1 MCKPYMAVGRKKGR
15 WIFEMYESY
24 EALMEK
30 KLAMID
36 DRRDKRQGSVI
47 YDAMAPNAAETA
59 TFYSELEM
67 LENRT
72 FADTATGMDLT
83 KRCKERGILRKAAV
97 KATFYGTF
105 TNKDGEIYALKS
117 GERFFLEEYYY
128 QVLFLEEDGKRYVLE
143 CETAGECGN
152 SYLGTL
158 LPVSHLEGLAKAT
171 LTELRTDGEDEES
184 DEALR
189 KRYMQSFS
197 ADAFGGNVADYK
209 QKVGAM
215 QNVGGVK
222 VEPVW
227 QGGGTVKLVI
237 IDQGF
242 KAPSTEEL
250 KQLQNQIDPQTK
262 GLGEGIAP
270 IGHKVTVVGVTEV
283 GCTIKMDITWHKDA
297 DQEQAKLEIKQKIEA
312 YLLELRKGW
321 ADTTYVVVRSSYL
334 EAAVLYVAG
343 VLDVQ
348 NCTINQQSG
357 NLQLQHYEI
366 PILKTVEVV

>member
-1 MCKPYMAVGRKKGR
+1 
-15 WIFEMYESY
+15 MYESY

-36 DRRDKRQGSVI
+36 DKRDKRQGSVI

-59 TFYSELEM
+59 IFYSELQM

-83 KRCKERGILRKAAV
+83 RRCQERGIFRKPAV

-105 TNKDGEIYALKS
+105 TNKDGETYTLQK
-117 GERFFLEEYYY
+117 GTRFFLEEYYY
-128 QVLFLEEDGKRYVLE
+128 QVLFLAEDGKRYVLE
-143 CETAGECGN
+143 CETAGACGN

-158 LPVSHLEGLAKAT
+158 LPVSHLEGLAQAT

-184 DEALR
+184 DDILR
-189 KRYMQSFS
+189 KRYIESFS
-197 ADAFGGNVADYK
+197 GEAFGGNVADYK

-242 KAPSTEEL
+242 KTPSTEEL
-250 KQLQNQIDPQTK
+250 SQLQNQIDPQTN
-262 GLGEGIAP
+262 GLGNGIAP

-283 GCTIKMDITWHKDA
+283 GCTIKMNITWQSDA
-297 DQEQAKLEIKQKIEA
+297 DQEQAKLQIKQKIEE

-321 ADTTYVVVRSSYL
+321 ADTNYVVVRSSYL
-334 EAAVLYVAG
+334 ESATLHVEG

-357 NLQLQHYEI
+357 NLQLQPYEV
-366 PILKTVEVV
+366 PKLTAVEVV

>member
-1 MCKPYMAVGRKKGR
+1 
-15 WIFEMYESY
+15 MYESY
-24 EALMEK
+24 EVLMET

-36 DRRDKRQGSVI
+36 DKRDKRQGSMI
-47 YDAMAPNAAETA
+47 FDAMAPNAAETA
-59 TFYSELEM
+59 TFYSELQM

-83 KRCKERGILRKAAV
+83 RRCEERGVFRKPAV

-105 TNKDGEIYALKS
+105 TNQNGETYTLQK
-117 GERFFLEEYYY
+117 GERFFLEEFYY
-128 QVLFLEEDGKRYVLE
+128 QVLFLDEDGKRYVLE

-189 KRYMQSFS
+189 KRYIESFLG
-197 ADAFGGNVADYK
+197 DAFGGNVSDYK

-215 QNVGGVK
+215 QNVGALK

-227 QGGGTVKLVI
+227 NGGGTVKLVV
-237 IDQGF
+237 IDQGW
-242 KAPSTEEL
+242 KAPSAEEL
-250 KQLQNQIDPQTK
+250 KQLQNQIDPQQK

-270 IGHKVTVVGVTEV
+270 IGHKVTVEGVTEV
-283 GCTIKMDITWHKDA
+283 GCTIKMQVIWQQDA
-297 DQEQAKLEIKQKIEA
+297 DQEQSKLEMKKQMEA
-312 YLLELRKGW
+312 YLLELRKNW
-321 ADTTYVVVRSSYL
+321 ADETHVVVRSSYL
-334 EAAVLYVAG
+334 EAAVLNVVG

-348 NCTINQQSG
+348 SCTINQQSG
-357 NLQLQHYEI
+357 NLQLQPYEVPKLTAI
-366 PILKTVEVV
+366 EVV

>member
-1 MCKPYMAVGRKKGR
+1 
-15 WIFEMYESY
+15 MYESY
-24 EALMEK
+24 EVLMEK

-83 KRCKERGILRKAAV
+83 KRCEERGILRKAAV

-128 QVLFLEEDGKRYVLE
+128 QVLFWEEDGKRYVLE

-197 ADAFGGNVADYK
+197 ADAFGGNAADYK

-283 GCTIKMDITWHKDA
+283 GCTIKMDITWQQDA

-334 EAAVLYVAG
+334 EAAVLHVAG

-366 PILKTVEVV
+366 PILTTVEVV